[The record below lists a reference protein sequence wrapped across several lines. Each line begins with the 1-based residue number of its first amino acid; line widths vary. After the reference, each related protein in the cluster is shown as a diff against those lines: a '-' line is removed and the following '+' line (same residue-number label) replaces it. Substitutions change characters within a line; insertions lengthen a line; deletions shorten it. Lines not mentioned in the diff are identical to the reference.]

1 MRVYKN
7 ARKKKKKKLVE
18 TAAAKSTIIK
28 KLQNCDFFAAT
39 SLNRFRRNKVLP
51 QKYGNAGKSYFC

>member
-18 TAAAKSTIIK
+18 TATAKSTIIK
-28 KLQNCDFFAAT
+28 KLQNCDF
-39 SLNRFRRNKVLP
+39 LRRHP
-51 QKYGNAGKSYFC
+51 